1 MRLLVTGGAGYIGS
15 HTVLALLEAGHD
27 VAVVDDLSGGHR
39 ESLPAEVRLHVLP
52 LAEAAA
58 TIAAERPDAVVHF
71 AGAIEAGLSAT
82 EPRRFYRA
90 NVTATL
96 ALADALLDVADPGS
110 PPAPLV
116 YSSSAAVYG
125 TPEVTPIPEAAPL
138 QPVSVYGQTKLA
150 TEEALAAYTR
160 AYGLRA
166 TALRY
171 FNAAGAHRAGGLG
184 EAHRRE
190 THLIPLALAAAAS
203 GHPVTVYGAD
213 YPTPD
218 GTCIRDYVHVDDLAA
233 AHVLAV
239 AALLEGAP
247 GGVYN
252 VGVGQGFSV
261 TEVLD
266 TVASVTG
273 VAVAR
278 TVAPRREG
286 DPAVLVA
293 DASRITAEL
302 GWRPEVRDLATMV
315 RSAWAF
321 ACGPGALPGAAGG
334 AGGVG
339 EHRGQR

>member
-15 HTVLALLEAGHD
+15 HTVAALLAAGHE
-27 VAVVDDLSGGHR
+27 VAVIDDLSGGHR
-39 ESLPAEVRLHVLP
+39 EALPVEVRVHVMA
-52 LAEAAA
+52 LAEAAG

-82 EPRRFYRA
+82 DPRRFYAA
-90 NVTATL
+90 NLTTTL
-96 ALADALLDVADPGS
+96 ALVDALLDVAAPGS
-110 PPAPLV
+110 PPVPLV

-125 TPEVTPIPEAAPL
+125 TPEATPIPETAPL
-138 QPVSVYGQTKLA
+138 HPESVYGQTKRA
-150 TEEALAAYTR
+150 TEEALAAYAR

-171 FNAAGAHRAGGLG
+171 FNAAGAHRGGGLG
-184 EAHRRE
+184 EAHRQE
-190 THLIPLALAAAAS
+190 THLIPLALAAAANAT
-203 GHPVTVYGAD
+203 PVTVYGTD

-218 GTCIRDYVHVDDLAA
+218 GTCIRDYVHVEDLAT

-239 AALLEGAP
+239 AALLDGAP

-252 VGVGQGFSV
+252 VGVGSGFSV

-266 TVASVTG
+266 TVATVTG
-273 VAVAR
+273 VTLAR

-293 DASRITAEL
+293 DASRISAEL
-302 GWRPEVRDLATMV
+302 GWRPEVRDLETMV
-315 RSAWAF
+315 RSAWVF
-321 ACGPGALPGAAGG
+321 ATSPGGAASAGG
-334 AGGVG
+334 AGGAAPG
-339 EHRGQR
+339 GAAQP